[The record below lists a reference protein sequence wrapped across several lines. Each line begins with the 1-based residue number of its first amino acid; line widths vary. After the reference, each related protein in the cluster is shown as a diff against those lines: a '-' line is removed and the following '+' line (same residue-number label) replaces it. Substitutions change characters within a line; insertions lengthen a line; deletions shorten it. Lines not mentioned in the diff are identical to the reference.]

1 MTIADLVDSLR
12 LGPWFR
18 HYYLMPICGAIWSTP
33 TDQIGN
39 FPARALVQ
47 FFRNHA
53 LLSAFGQHQWWTV
66 DGGSIEYVR
75 RLEARLRAR
84 ACDLRPGTPVMSV
97 QRDAGGVWINT
108 AKSEPERFDAVIFA
122 CHSDQAWRLLARPTD
137 EENRIL
143 SRLKYQDNHVVLN
156 CDPAQMPRRR
166 NCWSSWVYRADTRRD
181 QTRIGVTYWMNRLQN
196 IPESD
201 PLFVSLNPSDT
212 IPDHFIYDEK
222 VFRHPVFD
230 AGALE
235 AQREIDGIQGRN
247 NTWYAGA
254 YTRYGFH
261 EDGFAS
267 AVRIASEMNR
277 APV

>member
-1 MTIADLVDSLR
+1 M
-12 LGPWFR
+12 GFR
-18 HYYLMPICGAIWSTP
+18 FKPG
-33 TDQIGN
+33 D
-39 FPARALVQ
+39 
-47 FFRNHA
+47 
-53 LLSAFGQHQWWTV
+53 
-66 DGGSIEYVR
+66 VR
-75 RLEARLRAR
+75 RWTNLDDVNVLQFHSWTA
-84 ACDLRPGTPVMSV
+84 SV
-97 QRDAGGVWINT
+97 HWIN
-108 AKSEPERFDAVIFA
+108 
-122 CHSDQAWRLLARPTD
+122 QLD

-166 NCWSSWVYRADTRRD
+166 NCWSSWVYRADTRRE